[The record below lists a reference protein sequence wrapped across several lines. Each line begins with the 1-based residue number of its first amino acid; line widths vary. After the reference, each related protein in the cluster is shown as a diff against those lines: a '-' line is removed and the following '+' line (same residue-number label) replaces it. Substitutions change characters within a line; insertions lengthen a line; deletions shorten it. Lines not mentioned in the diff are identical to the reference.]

1 MNMTDQEK
9 LDFENQEN
17 NRYTISSIKDNE
29 TFSFLG
35 TQSGK
40 IFILKNTFLMME
52 KDKLPNDDSLT
63 LDQFV

>member
-1 MNMTDQEK
+1 MTDQEK